1 MVKRSS
7 GIIIRILQ
15 IIMMLKGLK
24 VGLLSYMCVNL
35 MWKCPLIK
43 EVTCSDG
50 YTLKM
55 NLNSYKHE
63 LREVVP

>member
-7 GIIIRILQ
+7 GIVIRILE

-24 VGLLSYMCVNL
+24 VGLLSYMCVHL
-35 MWKCPLIK
+35 MWKWPLIK

-50 YTLKM
+50 
-55 NLNSYKHE
+55 
-63 LREVVP
+63 